1 MVYFLITFN
10 YIAMEEYTKR
20 VNQAYRWLLW
30 LGVVD
35 DKKSFAEKLGKERSN
50 ITRILNGKGS
60 VTPYFINV
68 ILKSFPGIFNATW
81 LKTGT
86 GEMLVDNSSFPTYTT
101 DVNGSGSSSGND
113 IGSGS
118 GIGSGSDVDVADK
131 PMAEIY
137 SIFRLDVE
145 MLRDEVRQKYSELQ
159 QDIKSL
165 SDDLTKKIERIK
177 IVRDYRMEA
186 GAYQDLRKAAEESQD
201 PED

>member
-81 LKTGT
+81 LKNGT

-101 DVNGSGSSSGND
+101 DVNGSSSDSSS
-113 IGSGS
+113 GSGS
-118 GIGSGSDVDVADK
+118 GSGADVADK

-145 MLRDEVRQKYSELQ
+145 MLRDEVRQKYSELERE
-159 QDIKSL
+159 IKSV
-165 SDDLTKKIERIK
+165 SDDLTNKIEKIK
-177 IVRDYRMEA
+177 IVRHYPMES
-186 GAYQDLRKAAEESQD
+186 GAFQEINKAAEESQN

>member
-1 MVYFLITFN
+1 MVYILITFN
-10 YIAMEEYTKR
+10 IIAMEEYTKR

-101 DVNGSGSSSGND
+101 DVNGSGSGSGSS
-113 IGSGS
+113 GSGS
-118 GIGSGSDVDVADK
+118 GAEVADK

-159 QDIKSL
+159 QGIKSL

-177 IVRDYRMEA
+177 IVRDYRMDA
-186 GAYQDLRKAAEESQD
+186 GAYQDLRKAAEESEA
-201 PED
+201 PEE

>member
-101 DVNGSGSSSGND
+101 DVNGSSSDS
-113 IGSGS
+113 GSGS
-118 GIGSGSDVDVADK
+118 GSGAEVADK

-159 QDIKSL
+159 QEIKSV

-186 GAYQDLRKAAEESQD
+186 GAFQDLRKAAEESEA
-201 PED
+201 PEE

>member
-1 MVYFLITFN
+1 MVYILITFN
-10 YIAMEEYTKR
+10 IIAMEEYTKR

-68 ILKSFPGIFNATW
+68 ILESFPGIFNAAW

-101 DVNGSGSSSGND
+101 DVNGSSSDS
-113 IGSGS
+113 GSGS
-118 GIGSGSDVDVADK
+118 GSGSGADVADK

-145 MLRDEVRQKYSELQ
+145 MLRDEVRQKYSELERE
-159 QDIKSL
+159 IKSV
-165 SDDLTKKIERIK
+165 SDDLTKKIEKIK
-177 IVRDYRMEA
+177 IVRHYPMES
-186 GAYQDLRKAAEESQD
+186 GAFQEINKPAEESQN

>member
-1 MVYFLITFN
+1 MVYILITFN
-10 YIAMEEYTKR
+10 IIAMEEYTKR

-101 DVNGSGSSSGND
+101 DVNGTGSSSGSD
-113 IGSGS
+113 SDSGSGS
-118 GIGSGSDVDVADK
+118 GSGADVADK

-145 MLRDEVRQKYSELQ
+145 MLRNEVRQKHTELQ
-159 QDIKSL
+159 REIKSL

-186 GAYQDLRKAAEESQD
+186 GAFQDLRKAAEESEA
-201 PED
+201 PEE

>member
-60 VTPYFINV
+60 VTPYFIKV
-68 ILKSFPGIFNATW
+68 ILESFPGIFNATW

-101 DVNGSGSSSGND
+101 DVNGSGSDS
-113 IGSGS
+113 GSGS
-118 GIGSGSDVDVADK
+118 GAEVADK

-159 QDIKSL
+159 QEIKSL

-177 IVRDYRMEA
+177 IVRHYPMEP
-186 GAYQDLRKAAEESQD
+186 GAFQEINKAAEESQN
-201 PED
+201 PEE

>member
-60 VTPYFINV
+60 VTPYFIKV
-68 ILKSFPGIFNATW
+68 ILESFPGIFNATW
-81 LKTGT
+81 LKNGT

-101 DVNGSGSSSGND
+101 DVNGSVS
-113 IGSGS
+113 GSGS
-118 GIGSGSDVDVADK
+118 SDAEVADK

-145 MLRDEVRQKYSELQ
+145 MLRDEVRQKYSELERE
-159 QDIKSL
+159 IKSL

-186 GAYQDLRKAAEESQD
+186 GGYQEIKAAEESQD

>member
-1 MVYFLITFN
+1 MVYILITFN
-10 YIAMEEYTKR
+10 IIAMEEYTKR

-101 DVNGSGSSSGND
+101 DVNGSGSGSGSS
-113 IGSGS
+113 GSGS
-118 GIGSGSDVDVADK
+118 GAEVADK

-159 QDIKSL
+159 QEIKSL

-177 IVRDYRMEA
+177 IVRDYRMDA
-186 GAYQDLRKAAEESQD
+186 GAFQDLRKAAEESEA
-201 PED
+201 PEE

>member
-1 MVYFLITFN
+1 MVYILITFN
-10 YIAMEEYTKR
+10 IIAMEEYTKR

-68 ILKSFPGIFNATW
+68 ILKSFPGIFNAAW
-81 LKTGT
+81 LKNGT

-101 DVNGSGSSSGND
+101 DVNGSSSDS
-113 IGSGS
+113 GSGS
-118 GIGSGSDVDVADK
+118 GAEVADK

-159 QDIKSL
+159 QEIKSL

-186 GAYQDLRKAAEESQD
+186 GAFQDLRKAAEESEA
-201 PED
+201 PEE

>member
-101 DVNGSGSSSGND
+101 DVNGSGS
-113 IGSGS
+113 GSGAE
-118 GIGSGSDVDVADK
+118 VADK

-159 QDIKSL
+159 QEIKSL

-186 GAYQDLRKAAEESQD
+186 GAFQDLRKAAEESEA
-201 PED
+201 PEE

>member
-1 MVYFLITFN
+1 MRDD
-10 YIAMEEYTKR
+10 TKR
-20 VNQAYRWLLW
+20 VNKAFRWLLW
-30 LGVVD
+30 MELVD
-35 DKKSFAEKLGKERSN
+35 DKKTFAEKLGSERSHV
-50 ITRILNGKGS
+50 TKVLNGHLPFSNSFVNMIIAK
-60 VTPYFINV
+60 
-68 ILKSFPGIFNATW
+68 FPGIFNATW

-101 DVNGSGSSSGND
+101 DVNGSGS
-113 IGSGS
+113 GSGS
-118 GIGSGSDVDVADK
+118 NSGADVADK

>member
-101 DVNGSGSSSGND
+101 DVNGSGSGSGSS
-113 IGSGS
+113 GSGS
-118 GIGSGSDVDVADK
+118 GAEVADK

-159 QDIKSL
+159 QEIKSL

-177 IVRDYRMEA
+177 IVRDYRMDA
-186 GAYQDLRKAAEESQD
+186 GAYQDLRKAAEESEA
-201 PED
+201 PEE